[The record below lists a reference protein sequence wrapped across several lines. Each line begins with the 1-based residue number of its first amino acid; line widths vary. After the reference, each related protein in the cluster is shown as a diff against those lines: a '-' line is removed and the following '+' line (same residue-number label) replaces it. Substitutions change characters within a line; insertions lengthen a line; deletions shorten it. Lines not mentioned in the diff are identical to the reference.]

1 MEENRILK
9 KNIVMNT
16 ILSFITLVYPLII
29 FPYVSRVLL
38 PSGIGKVN
46 FAISIVTYFSMFA
59 QLGIPLYGIRVCS
72 ELRDNKLKLTKV
84 VFEIFL
90 IYLITTFITF
100 LIYLLFILN
109 IEKFFIEKK
118 LYLTLSLV
126 FLFNLIGFEWLLKS
140 LEKYTLIVKI
150 SILFRIISLVLI
162 LILIKNKN
170 DYVKYAFLSIFA
182 TSGVSIFYIIK
193 LKNYIELKSIKLK
206 ILNLKQH
213 LKPIFTF
220 FLMSVTITLY
230 TNLDTVMLG
239 FLSTDEQVGFYTTA
253 LKIKNILV
261 TLITSFGTVLLPRLS
276 YYITQKREEEYKKII
291 KKSFDYILIISIPL
305 AIYFILFAKTTI
317 MILAGEKYV
326 NSILPMQILM
336 PTVICIGI
344 TNIIGIQIMLPFHK
358 EKKLLITVIFGA
370 IVDLII
376 NLLFISKLL
385 ALASAI
391 ATLTAEIVVL
401 MLQVLIMKNLI
412 KTLVNKKEI
421 IQIIEFSVISGFIA
435 SFIKMFSF
443 NNIIEFFLSGTI
455 FSIVFIVLLLISK
468 NPLIYEIVKTGK
480 EALEKI
486 IKSMK

>member
-1 MEENRILK
+1 
-9 KNIVMNT
+9 
-16 ILSFITLVYPLII
+16 
-29 FPYVSRVLL
+29 
-38 PSGIGKVN
+38 
-46 FAISIVTYFSMFA
+46 
-59 QLGIPLYGIRVCS
+59 
-72 ELRDNKLKLTKV
+72 
-84 VFEIFL
+84 
-90 IYLITTFITF
+90 
-100 LIYLLFILN
+100 
-109 IEKFFIEKK
+109 K

-276 YYITQKREEEYKKII
+276 YYITQKREEEY
-291 KKSFDYILIISIPL
+291 
-305 AIYFILFAKTTI
+305 
-317 MILAGEKYV
+317 
-326 NSILPMQILM
+326 
-336 PTVICIGI
+336 
-344 TNIIGIQIMLPFHK
+344 
-358 EKKLLITVIFGA
+358 
-370 IVDLII
+370 
-376 NLLFISKLL
+376 
-385 ALASAI
+385 
-391 ATLTAEIVVL
+391 
-401 MLQVLIMKNLI
+401 
-412 KTLVNKKEI
+412 
-421 IQIIEFSVISGFIA
+421 
-435 SFIKMFSF
+435 
-443 NNIIEFFLSGTI
+443 
-455 FSIVFIVLLLISK
+455 
-468 NPLIYEIVKTGK
+468 
-480 EALEKI
+480 
-486 IKSMK
+486 

>member
-1 MEENRILK
+1 
-9 KNIVMNT
+9 
-16 ILSFITLVYPLII
+16 
-29 FPYVSRVLL
+29 
-38 PSGIGKVN
+38 
-46 FAISIVTYFSMFA
+46 
-59 QLGIPLYGIRVCS
+59 
-72 ELRDNKLKLTKV
+72 
-84 VFEIFL
+84 
-90 IYLITTFITF
+90 
-100 LIYLLFILN
+100 
-109 IEKFFIEKK
+109 
-118 LYLTLSLV
+118 
-126 FLFNLIGFEWLLKS
+126 
-140 LEKYTLIVKI
+140 
-150 SILFRIISLVLI
+150 
-162 LILIKNKN
+162 NKN